1 MASNSQATGVVNRRL
16 IAFVILVLLHVGIL
30 YALATGLARKA
41 VEMLAPPIEVENI
54 DEVKK
59 DEHEPPPPPPHM
71 DIPPP
76 FVPAPDIVIDAPVTT
91 TAIVVTR
98 EAAPPPPP
106 PPPPPRTQPKQ
117 DPRHPFERPEYPPTS
132 RRLGEEGTV
141 VLLLLVTEDG
151 RIADAKLDKSSGF
164 PRLDEAALRGSKR
177 WRAIPS
183 KEGEK
188 PVAAWGRFAITF
200 RLTDEE

>member
-16 IAFVILVLLHVGIL
+16 IAFVILVLLHVGLL
-30 YALATGLARKA
+30 YGLANGLGQKA
-41 VEMLAPPIEVENI
+41 VEMFAPPIEVENI

-59 DEHEPPPPPPHM
+59 DEHEPPPPPPRM

-76 FVPAPDIVIDAPVTT
+76 FVPAPDIVIDAPQVTA
-91 TAIVVTR
+91 AIVVTR
-98 EAAPPPPP
+98 EVAPP

-117 DPRHPFERPEYPPTS
+117 DPRRPFTRPEYPPTS

-141 VLLLLVTEDG
+141 VLQLLVTEDG
-151 RIADAKLDKSSGF
+151 RIADAKVDKSSGF
-164 PRLDEAALRGSKR
+164 PRLDEAALRESKR

-183 KEGEK
+183 KEGDK